1 MNDDDPVHLY
11 QRFTESFNKIART
24 GGEAGPG
31 GAEGLAGTPGVYQ
44 NLDLD
49 MQYAHQSQVRL
60 RDNILLK
67 RRFLTCNC

>member
-24 GGEAGPG
+24 GGEAGVAG
-31 GAEGLAGTPGVYQ
+31 GADGLAGTPGVYQ

-49 MQYAHQSQVRL
+49 MQYAHHPQVRY
-60 RDNILLK
+60 
-67 RRFLTCNC
+67 FVVS